1 MNSSDRALHKKQSH
15 LLMLYMLA
23 ESDGNQNKQEDRFIL
38 QVGKRLGLEKEA
50 IVAID
55 KNPQDLTFIL
65 PKTDEERNAVLYDLL
80 FLMKFD
86 GVVDQ
91 KEIELIHELAFRMG
105 FRPTMTQE
113 MIEVMKV
120 HIGKPVPKN
129 TLLDVI
135 IKHLN

>member
-1 MNSSDRALHKKQSH
+1 MNSSEIALNKKQSH

-65 PKTDEERNAVLYDLL
+65 PKTDKERNEILYDLL

-91 KEIELIHELAFRMG
+91 NEIQLIHELAFRMG

-129 TLLDVI
+129 ILLDI
-135 IKHLN
+135 IKKHLN